1 MCIRDRVSD
10 EAMKFVPRPDDAQP
24 PDRIFKLSKNEIV
37 NPILSEWVKSA
48 GITKNI
54 TFHCARH
61 TAATLNLSL
70 GTPIAVVSKLLGH
83 SKIATTQT
91 VSYTHLTL
99 FYKNTLFCV
108 NRNRNSKIT
117 AKFGEK

>member
-1 MCIRDRVSD
+1 MKKGGKEIVVQVSD
-10 EAMKFVPRPDDAQP
+10 EAMKFAPRPDDEQP
-24 PDRIFKLSKNEIV
+24 TDRIFKLSKNEIV

-83 SKIATTQT
+83 SKIATTQIYAQI
-91 VSYTHLTL
+91 VDEAQRQAVDKQNGI
-99 FYKNTLFCV
+99 F
-108 NRNRNSKIT
+108 
-117 AKFGEK
+117 E

>member
-1 MCIRDRVSD
+1 MKKGGKEIVVQVSD

-83 SKIATTQT
+83 SKIATTQIYAQI
-91 VSYTHLTL
+91 VDEAQRQAVDKQNGI
-99 FYKNTLFCV
+99 F
-108 NRNRNSKIT
+108 
-117 AKFGEK
+117 E